1 MEERGS
7 KSPDT
12 RAIRKGRLSSLLASA
27 RARLPRPPVDLRR
40 FDSAQTFRASDFGLE
55 AARIVLTTED
65 GLRVVAYE
73 VPVPDPKAVV
83 ILLAG
88 IHMVVTSL
96 LGHARM
102 LADHGYASI
111 LLEMRAHGESE
122 GNAITLG
129 FHEPRDVRA
138 AVDYIRR
145 NPRYAG
151 VPIVVFGL
159 SMGGAVA
166 INATGLIPE
175 IAGLVSLS
183 AYSGVDDLLLDGMG
197 ASGIRAVFLRLLFR
211 FLLCLKYGWGSRHN
225 YPRERIRQLGERP
238 ALLVHSKRDSQ
249 VSFANF
255 QRLVKNAPPHVET
268 WVREGDMHV
277 IVAEEYFLRPAEDVE
292 YVGRILGFLDRHFNR

>member
-1 MEERGS
+1 M
-7 KSPDT
+7 
-12 RAIRKGRLSSLLASA
+12 ALLLGSA
-27 RARLPRPPVDLRR
+27 RALFSRPKVDLRR
-40 FDSAQTFRASDFGLE
+40 FDSPQTFAAADFGLE
-55 AARIVLTTED
+55 AQRLTLTTGD
-65 GLRVVAYE
+65 GLRLVAHE
-73 VPVPDPKAVV
+73 VPVPEPKAVV

-96 LGHARM
+96 FGHARM

-122 GNAITLG
+122 GNAIALG

-151 VPIVVFGL
+151 VPIVVLGL

-175 IAGLVSLS
+175 IAGFVSLS

-197 ASGIRAVFLRLLFR
+197 ASGIRAVFLRPLVRL
-211 FLLCLKYGWGSRHN
+211 LLCLKYGWGSRHN

-238 ALLVHSKRDSQ
+238 ALLVHSKADSQ

-277 IVAEEYFLRPAEDVE
+277 IVAEDHFLRPAEDLE
-292 YVGRILGFLDRHFNR
+292 YAGRILGFLDRHFSRRRSVGDPRP

>member
-1 MEERGS
+1 MEGDGS
-7 KSPDT
+7 KSSDS
-12 RAIRKGRLSSLLASA
+12 RAIRKTRLGSFLASA
-27 RARLPRPPVDLRR
+27 RARLPRPPANLRR
-40 FDSAQTFRASDFGLE
+40 FDSAQTFNAADFGLE
-55 AARIVLTTED
+55 ATRIALTTED
-65 GLRVVAYE
+65 GLRLIAYE
-73 VPVPDPKAVV
+73 VPVPEPKAVV

-96 LGHARM
+96 FGHARM

-122 GNAITLG
+122 GDAIALG
-129 FHEPRDVRA
+129 FHEPRDIRA
-138 AVDYIRR
+138 AVDYLRR

-166 INATGLIPE
+166 INAAGLIPE

-197 ASGIRAVFLRLLFR
+197 ASGIRAVFLRPLIRL
-211 FLLCLKYGWGSRHN
+211 LLCLKYGWGSRHN
-225 YPRERIRQLGERP
+225 YPRERIRQLGKRP
-238 ALLVHSKRDSQ
+238 ALLVHSREDSQ
-249 VSFANF
+249 VPFANF

-277 IVAEEYFLRPAEDVE
+277 IVAEEHFLRPAEDVE
-292 YVGRILGFLDRHFNR
+292 YASHILGFLDRHFHR